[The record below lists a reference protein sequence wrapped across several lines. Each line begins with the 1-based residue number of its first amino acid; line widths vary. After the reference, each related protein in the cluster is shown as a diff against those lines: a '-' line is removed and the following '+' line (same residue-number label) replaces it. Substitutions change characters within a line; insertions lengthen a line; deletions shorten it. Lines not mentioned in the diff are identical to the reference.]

1 MRALLLKDCDVL
13 QRGSRVY
20 LILTA
25 LLALI
30 PLPGFVGFVLIYAS
44 MLPYQAFAYDERSKW
59 DTLAAMMPYSPRAL
73 VASKYA
79 LGWIGIGSIAL
90 LAAASRLVQLAAGRA
105 EALEDLISILPIA
118 SIGLLILAVTLPLV
132 CRFGVEKGRL
142 LFMGIIAV
150 AAVGLVSGISA
161 LDGLQ
166 LDDSTVMA
174 TLFVLTAVSILAQPL
189 SILIAEKLYRRRF
202 YEGAGA

>member
-1 MRALLLKDCDVL
+1 
-13 QRGSRVY
+13 
-20 LILTA
+20 
-25 LLALI
+25 
-30 PLPGFVGFVLIYAS
+30 
-44 MLPYQAFAYDERSKW
+44 
-59 DTLAAMMPYSPRAL
+59 MMPYSPRAL

-150 AAVGLVSGISA
+150 AAVGLVSGMSA

-174 TLFVLTAVSILAQPL
+174 TLFALTAVSILAQPL